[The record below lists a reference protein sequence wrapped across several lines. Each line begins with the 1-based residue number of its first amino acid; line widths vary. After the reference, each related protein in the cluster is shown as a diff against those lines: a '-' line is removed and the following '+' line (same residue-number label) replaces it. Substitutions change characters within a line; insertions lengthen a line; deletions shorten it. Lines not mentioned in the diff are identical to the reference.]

1 MRDIA
6 EQSRLEAQLDLA
18 GTLRLQRAVAEIAD
32 GEPRHVDIVDDD
44 GCRTEVCDAVQRSRM
59 HTGLAPRCPQAQG
72 VDHVT
77 PWEERL
83 FGDDP

>member
-1 MRDIA
+1 MSDIA

-18 GTLRLQRAVAEIAD
+18 GTLRLQRAVAEIAG

-44 GCRTEVCDAVQRSRM
+44 GCRTEVFDAVQRSRM
-59 HTGLAPRCPQAQG
+59 DTGLAPRRPQAQG
-72 VDHVT
+72 GDHVT

-83 FGDDP
+83 LGDDP